1 MIKKGPDEDERDFE
15 NRKRLKISELV
26 EILLKL
32 MSESRSLNDYFS
44 FLDIAAFIGKEVND
58 EQGKNL

>member
-1 MIKKGPDEDERDFE
+1 
-15 NRKRLKISELV
+15 V